1 MSIGKAVMFVNTH
14 ILMITVRK
22 YLLVRLA
29 NLIKLIAAGYWNK
42 PAETAKAFHG
52 RYLLTGDL
60 AKMDNDGD
68 IFVPEPQK
76 RINHNWWRKCL
87 TIRSQKLL

>member
-1 MSIGKAVMFVNTH
+1 MVKSVDARILDDNGEEVPSGEIGELAIKAKNVTP
-14 ILMITVRK
+14 
-22 YLLVRLA
+22 
-29 NLIKLIAAGYWNK
+29 GYWNK

-60 AKMDNDGD
+60 AKWTTMA
-68 IFVPEPQK
+68 IYLLLTVK

-87 TIRSQKLL
+87 TIRSRKCFS